1 MLIQS
6 TEHSQAAAPSDT
18 TTVKDAL
25 DFLRRRIWLCLFVG
39 AAIFLA
45 AVLLAF
51 RLPPVYLSQA
61 TILIEQPAIPDEI
74 IPSTIRSYVDEQIQI
89 VAQRVYT
96 QDSVA
101 EIIEKFDLFPEERKS
116 ETMEL
121 TVERFIAATHLES
134 LTADVTDDR
143 GRAAATTFAFVVG
156 FRYNSP
162 EVAQQVAEEVTQRFL
177 DENLRSRM
185 QRASSTT
192 NFLEQEAERLAKEIS
207 EMEVKLAEFKDQY
220 GTALPD
226 QVNVSKELLSRT
238 EEDLNETEQELRD
251 LRSERAIYQSELATL
266 DPYATIF
273 SETGEPIF
281 SAEQRLAELRQLYLQ
296 YRSRYGPEHPDVV
309 RTKREIDAIVQGGN
323 VSDSLGNVAEQRQA
337 LEMQRDSLLE
347 RYSPEHPDV
356 VRLQRAIEALPEDD
370 GSDQTAPPPREPN
383 NPAYLQ
389 AQARLESVQAG
400 IASLERRR
408 VDLIERRDNLQR
420 SVTIAPR
427 VEQEWLQVNRG
438 YNSARL
444 EYEEIK
450 RRITGARLAERLET
464 ENKGERFTLLKRA
477 GLPTVPVE
485 PNRPAIIFLGFV
497 LAMGVGIGLAA
508 LVDALDSSIRSVR
521 DLQSTF
527 GLKPVGVI
535 PYIRTGHDRRM
546 SWLKRST
553 AAGAAAISLFLVV
566 ALI

>member
-6 TEHSQAAAPSDT
+6 IDQSQPAAPDT

-25 DFLRRRIWLCLFVG
+25 DFLRRRMWLCL
-39 AAIFLA
+39 AIVIAILA
-45 AVLLAF
+45 AALLLAF

-61 TILIEQPAIPDEI
+61 TILIEQPAIPEDMV
-74 IPSTIRSYVDEQIQI
+74 PTTISSYVDEQIQI
-89 VAQRVYT
+89 VAQRVQTPESIT
-96 QDSVA
+96 Q
-101 EIIEKFDLFPEERKS
+101 IIEEFALFPEERKT
-116 ETMEL
+116 EPMEV
-121 TVERFIAATHLES
+121 TIERFIAATHLEN
-134 LTADVTDDR
+134 LTTETTDTR
-143 GRAAATTFAFVVG
+143 GRTAATTFAFVVG
-156 FRYNSP
+156 FRYGEP
-162 EVAQQVAEEVTQRFL
+162 EKAQQVATELTDRFL
-177 DENLRSRM
+177 AENLRSRT
-185 QRASSTT
+185 QRASTT
-192 NFLEQEAERLAKEIS
+192 TEFLQQEAERLANEIS
-207 EMEVKLAEFKDQY
+207 EMETKLAAFKDEY

-226 QVNVSKELLSRT
+226 QVDLSKDLLRRT

-251 LRSERAIYQSELATL
+251 LRSEQAIYQSELATL

-323 VSDSLGNVAEQRQA
+323 VSDSLGNVAEQRRA
-337 LEMQRDSLLE
+337 LEMQRNSLLE

-356 VRLQRAIEALPEDD
+356 VRLQRAIEALPEED
-370 GSDQTAPPPREPN
+370 GSNPAAPSPREPN

-400 IASLERRR
+400 IASSERRR
-408 VDLIERRDNLQR
+408 ADLIERRDNLQR

-450 RRITGARLAERLET
+450 RRITGARLSERLET

-497 LAMGVGIGLAA
+497 LAVGVGIGLAA

-521 DLQSTF
+521 DLQSNF

-553 AAGAAAISLFLVV
+553 AAGAAAISLVLVI